1 MQSTKAS
8 EIKREWHIIDVDGKV
23 LGRVSTEIAGL
34 LMGKSKP
41 NFVRNLDCGDYVVV
55 INSKKI
61 KVTGKKEHDKLY
73 RRHSGYPGGFR
84 EERLEELRARK
95 PNDIIVHSVKGMLPQ
110 NKLRD
115 QMLLRLKIFEGAEH
129 EYMDKFGKSHSAKAS
144 EGQVKEKGESKPEVQ
159 V

>member
-1 MQSTKAS
+1 MQATKAS
-8 EIKREWHIIDVDGKV
+8 EIKRDWHLVDVDDKV

-55 INSKKI
+55 INSKKV

-84 EERLEELRARK
+84 EERLEELRDRN
-95 PNDIIVHSVKGMLPQ
+95 PNDIIKHAVKGMLPQ

-115 QMLLRLKIFEGAEH
+115 QMLLRLKMFEGAEH
-129 EYMDKFGKSHSAKAS
+129 EYMDKFGKADK
-144 EGQVKEKGESKPEVQ
+144 
-159 V
+159 